1 MNRSKKGNIMRKERV
16 FIVVSHKHSLKNK
29 HSKTENP
36 DDWQVTESVE
46 FVNQLRPRHMSMSS
60 AIGDY
65 INRKMIRGERFG
77 ITEYGPFEDYIRK
90 KYKKE
95 LGELDALYRADQ
107 VEEEYIEVKPV
118 DFVDEFG
125 NKRAKTVFDYA

>member
-1 MNRSKKGNIMRKERV
+1 MAKEKV

-29 HSKTENP
+29 HGKTENP
-36 DDWQVTESVE
+36 NDWEVTETVE
-46 FVNQLRPRHMSMSS
+46 FVNQLRSRHTSMSS

-65 INRKMIRGERFG
+65 INRKMISGSRFG

-95 LGELDALYRADQ
+95 LDQLDALYRKDQ
-107 VEEEYIEVKPV
+107 IKEVTEPSPEV
-118 DFVDEFG
+118 FADEFG
-125 NKRAKTVFDYA
+125 NIRARTVFDPV